1 MSRNK
6 PGVLLLLL
14 AFSLLPLSAL
24 ASSASLISDE
34 MIQAEAAN
42 YDTYTV
48 VCGVYEKTTTTS
60 AAEYYPYTYRLRFE
74 QSGAV
79 FEEYLVRRGQE
90 VKAGDALARFSLP
103 SNEVA
108 LATRQLSLRQLE
120 ESFAQGQLAKSQ
132 ALSEQREKL
141 TNLTDPYAQALLL
154 LQIQRDEI
162 ALEQYC
168 YQQRQTIDTLKAEIA
183 EIEETARQTV
193 LYTPADGVIDEIS
206 YKREGDK
213 ISTSEVLITLSRTD
227 GMLLRIENKSGGFR
241 FGMPVT
247 VETGRNKT
255 RVQLSGRVV
264 GADTLLPDGRKS
276 GYAYIQLDP
285 YNEEE
290 IRLNNSKAIAPS
302 IYLEQVIVLPRK
314 AVTLNSGK
322 YSVNLLIDG
331 VPRKRFVNYVM
342 QTTSSALVIQGLNPG
357 DIIVID

>member
-193 LYTPADGVIDEIS
+193 LYAPADGVIDEIS

-255 RVQLSGRVV
+255 RVQLTGRVV

-302 IYLEQVIVLPRK
+302 IYLEQVIALPRK
-314 AVTLNSGK
+314 AVTLDSGK